1 MDVMLIVNSFYMV
14 RLYHISH
21 TMNIMSLPVLGF
33 TYNKH
38 RSEGK
43 EERLDWIISE
53 LKKQP
58 GTFIIPDNIL
68 PITRKIEEC
77 CRLLRM
83 SASTRKDWTEQIL
96 MELKII

>member
-1 MDVMLIVNSFYMV
+1 
-14 RLYHISH
+14 
-21 TMNIMSLPVLGF
+21 MSLTIPTF
-33 TYNKH
+33 DHHKH
-38 RSEGK
+38 TSDGR
-43 EERLDWIISE
+43 EERIDWIIAQ

-58 GTFIIPDNIL
+58 QNGISILQIPNNIAHV
-68 PITRKIEEC
+68 TNKIEEC

>member
-1 MDVMLIVNSFYMV
+1 MGSK
-14 RLYHISH
+14 
-21 TMNIMSLPVLGF
+21 MSLTIPEF
-33 TYNKH
+33 KH
-38 RSEGK
+38 HKHTSDGR
-43 EERLDWIISE
+43 EERLDWIISI

-58 GTFIIPDNIL
+58 GTFIIPTNI
-68 PITRKIEEC
+68 IHVTNKIEEC

>member
-1 MDVMLIVNSFYMV
+1 MSDPFTQKEKEKLIN
-14 RLYHISH
+14 
-21 TMNIMSLPVLGF
+21 
-33 TYNKH
+33 
-38 RSEGK
+38 
-43 EERLDWIISE
+43 ERLDWIISE

-58 GTFIIPDNIL
+58 GTFIIPNNIL

-96 MELKII
+96 MELRII

>member
-1 MDVMLIVNSFYMV
+1 
-14 RLYHISH
+14 
-21 TMNIMSLPVLGF
+21 MSLIIPTF
-33 TYNKH
+33 DHHKH
-38 RSEGK
+38 TSDGR
-43 EERLDWIISE
+43 EERIDWIILE

-58 GTFIIPDNIL
+58 GTFIIPDNVAH
-68 PITRKIEEC
+68 ITNKIEEC